1 VRRSDTV
8 RLNTHFVVRRVEV
21 LGLKQWWL
29 ARVIGVDRKTVN
41 RWLTGKVKRINRYNA
56 EKLAEYLECS
66 LEEIIIP
73 ETAVVYA
80 TREEQRG
87 AAELL
92 RERDLLQILSPSDNW
107 ELAERLIKATMYP
120 DLPLRELGRLYN
132 LLSIAAWRQGNYAEA
147 TAHAERAMEIG
158 ERLGDRGIMH
168 NAIYNVATV
177 DSLLGRHSRSMD
189 GYEECLVHPEYF
201 DTKREHAKVL
211 SNISM
216 VYRDFVM
223 FDKSFHSQ
231 VEAIRMFEGLG
242 LPFNLAIAWAG
253 MAVILTEL
261 GFFEEARA
269 SAGEALRYADE
280 TGFEKG
286 TVTTPF
292 CIADAVCLQGY
303 LDEARPLVEGGLEG
317 LKEYDVY
324 DLACHEI
331 AARFFRRAGEYE
343 EAAYQLETGLG
354 LAEDFPTLYAMMLQ
368 ESARLAN
375 AKGVGA
381 EEERLRLEANYMFEE
396 MGLPARVRN
405 GPVAEYGAMFSV
417 DPDLSSAIKRF
428 FTDRTS

>member
-8 RLNTHFVVRRVEV
+8 RLDTHFVVRRVEI

-41 RWLTGKVKRINRYNA
+41 RWLTGKVKRVTRYNA

-73 ETAVVYA
+73 DDAVVYA
-80 TREEQRG
+80 TRDERRA

-120 DLPLRELGRLYN
+120 DLPLGELGRLYN
-132 LLSIAAWRQGNYAEA
+132 LLSIAAWRRGNYGEA
-147 TAHAERAMEIG
+147 TAQAERAMEIG
-158 ERLGDRGIMH
+158 ERLGDRGIIH

-177 DSLLGRHSRSMD
+177 DSLLGRHSRSID
-189 GYEECLVHPEYF
+189 GYEECLAHPEYF

-261 GFFEEARA
+261 GFFGEARA

-280 TGFEKG
+280 AGFEKG
-286 TVTTPF
+286 TVTAAF
-292 CIADAVCLQGY
+292 YIADAFCLQGH

-317 LKEYDVY
+317 LKGYEVY
-324 DLACHEI
+324 GLDCHEI
-331 AARFFRRAGEYE
+331 AARFFRRAGEYA
-343 EAAYQLETGLG
+343 EAARQLETGLG
-354 LAEDFPTLYAMMLQ
+354 LAEGFPTLYAMMLQ
-368 ESARLAN
+368 ESARLAK
-375 AKGVGA
+375 AKGVGV
-381 EEERLRLEANYMFEE
+381 EEERLRRDADCMFGE

-405 GPVAEYGAMFSV
+405 GPVAEYGAMFSA
-417 DPDLSSAIKRF
+417 DAGLGSAIKRF